1 MVDSLFRVTFV
12 SLLDDLLLVPWW
24 WWNGTWFGFGF
35 WSFYDLKSFG
45 TFCLLNLK
53 VLWICYLNCILL
65 YFIFF
70 KSCFSS
76 LRFVSGFVVL
86 WSWNETWFG
95 VFYDLIFFFKIS
107 CLLILRFW
115 SIYKASAFH
124 DYGLWYGVDLRL
136 TKNVIITIKS
146 YLRKS

>member
-1 MVDSLFRVTFV
+1 MDSLFRVIFV

-35 WSFYDLKSFG
+35 WSFYDLKSFR
-45 TFCLLNLK
+45 TFCLLILE

-65 YFIFF
+65 YFFF
-70 KSCFSS
+70 LSTVFPLCDLF
-76 LRFVSGFVVL
+76 LVSWYYDHEMRRDLEFL
-86 WSWNETWFG
+86 WS
-95 VFYDLIFFFKIS
+95 DFFFKIS

-115 SIYKASAFH
+115 SIYEASAFH